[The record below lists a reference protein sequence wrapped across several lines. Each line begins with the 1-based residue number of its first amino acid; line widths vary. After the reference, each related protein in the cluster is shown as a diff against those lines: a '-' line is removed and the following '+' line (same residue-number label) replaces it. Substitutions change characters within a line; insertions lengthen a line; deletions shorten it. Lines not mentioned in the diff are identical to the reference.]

1 MKLLRSF
8 LVAVLLVVVTIAVW
22 LFYYLG
28 AFKQVDIT
36 ETERGPM
43 KMIYKD
49 HTGAYYKIVSTIEEV
64 ENWAKANNID
74 CTESFGEYIDD
85 ANTVEEARLRSRGGC
100 IVKDFPTAKMPEGF
114 QTREVPLRKY
124 VLATFD
130 GSPGIGPMKVYP
142 KAESYMRSHQYVMD
156 GAVIEIYVIHS
167 EKAMTTTYLFPL
179 AMGGAATPS
188 ASPVTSP
195 APSTTPTPA
204 TETH

>member
-8 LVAVLLVVVTIAVW
+8 LIAILLVIITVAVW

-28 AFKQVDIT
+28 AFKAVDIT

-49 HTGAYYKIVSTIEEV
+49 HTGSYHKIVSTIEQV
-64 ENWAKANNID
+64 ETWAKANNVD

-85 ANTVEEARLRSRGGC
+85 ANVVEEIRLRSRGGC
-100 IVKDFPTAKMPEGF
+100 IVKDFPPNLPADFK
-114 QTREVPLRKY
+114 TREIPLKKY
-124 VLATFD
+124 VQAIFE
-130 GSPGIGPMKVYP
+130 GSPGIGPIKVYP
-142 KAESYMRSHQYVMD
+142 KAEAYMKERGLVMD

-179 AMGGAATPS
+179 SGP
-188 ASPVTSP
+188 
-195 APSTTPTPA
+195 
-204 TETH
+204 EL